1 MINREKIFTYF
12 NKFHGPL
19 TPSTN
24 GYYSCDCPICGG
36 KNKFAVNF
44 TYLTGKCWKN
54 CINGFLVDTIRIYH
68 SISYFEALELIESME
83 PGMLRIPASVNRAAK
98 NARISLPRGFH
109 SILDGA
115 GSLAVRAREYLE
127 GRGFDLNYLDR
138 IGVGYVNTQD
148 TNPLLDYFGRIIIP
162 LKRDGSLS
170 YFIGRTFIDD
180 YLRYKNPAKSLCGV
194 GKSDLFFNEEA
205 FYISPKVYI
214 TEGWS
219 CAASIQQK
227 GASQQGSSPSLI
239 QRNIIVKSP
248 VNEVILVPDAGFY
261 LQGLQAARQLIQ
273 HKKVKVINLD
283 EFEAQ
288 GLGKDVAE
296 IGVENLYSIEN
307 RTPWMDPVFLYKQ
320 LKVYA

>member
-1 MINREKIFTYF
+1 MIDRDKMFSYM

-24 GYYSCDCPICGG
+24 NYYSCDCPICGG

-44 TYLTGKCWKN
+44 NYLTGKCWKG
-54 CINGFLVDTIRIYH
+54 CFNGFLLDVLRLYH
-68 SISYFEALELIESME
+68 QISYFEAHELIDQQEVQIH
-83 PGMLRIPASVNRAAK
+83 IPAAVNRVGK
-98 NARISLPRGFH
+98 NAKISLPSGFH
-109 SILDGA
+109 SILDGN
-115 GSLAVRAREYLE
+115 GSLAIRARDYLE

-138 IGVGYVNTQD
+138 IGVGYVNIEH
-148 TNPLLDYFGRIIIP
+148 TNPLENYFGRIIVP
-162 LKRDGSLS
+162 FKRDGVLS

-180 YLRYKNPAKSLCGV
+180 FLRYKNPAKSLCGV

-214 TEGWS
+214 TEGWA
-219 CAASIQQK
+219 CAASIRQC

-239 QRNIIVKSP
+239 QRNIIIKSP
-248 VNEVILVPDAGFY
+248 VQEVVLVPDAFFY
-261 LQGLQAARQLIQ
+261 AQGLQAARQLIQ

-296 IGVENLYSIEN
+296 IGIENLYALEA
-307 RTPWMDPVFLYKQ
+307 RTPWMDPAFLYKQ
-320 LKVYA
+320 LKIYA

>member
-1 MINREKIFTYF
+1 M
-12 NKFHGPL
+12 NKFHGPV

-24 GYYSCDCPICGG
+24 GFFDCLCPVCG
-36 KNKFAVNF
+36 KRKFAFNP
-44 TYLTGKCWKN
+44 TYLTGRCWRG
-54 CINGFLVDTIRIYH
+54 CFNGFLIDVIKLYH
-68 SISYFEALELIESME
+68 GISYFEAHELVDSMPESAFH
-83 PGMLRIPASVNRAAK
+83 IPAAVNRAAK

-109 SILDGA
+109 SILDGN
-115 GSLAVRAREYLE
+115 GILAQRARDYLE

-138 IGVGYVNTQD
+138 IGVGYVD
-148 TNPLLDYFGRIIIP
+148 IEMVNPLENYFGRIIIP
-162 LKRDGSLS
+162 LKRDGILS

-205 FYISPKVYI
+205 FFIEPKVYV
-214 TEGWS
+214 TEGWA
-219 CAASIQQK
+219 CAASIQRK

-248 VNEVILVPDAGFY
+248 VQEVVLIPDAFFY
-261 LQGLQAARQLIQ
+261 VQGLQAARQLIQ

-296 IGVENLYSIEN
+296 IGVENLYALEA

-320 LKVYA
+320 LKIYG